1 MKNQIWIS
9 LLSWFRA
16 IFFGRLCSM
25 PLMLQFSSKIN
36 AMASTTGFSEA
47 HQTPFCGPSLPR
59 APDPETHI
67 IWHWGCRSHLHK
79 TIKEEYTNLLIKQLE
94 EEKIYIYKRNTKN
107 KIKYEKWPNQAACW
121 GRSNWLNSWFLK
133 SGLLI
138 EFYWF
143 SAKMWKMRN
152 LSRFKKKTKSYFN
165 F

>member
-1 MKNQIWIS
+1 MFYATS
-9 LLSWFRA
+9 
-16 IFFGRLCSM
+16 
-25 PLMLQFSSKIN
+25 MLQFSSKIN
-36 AMASTTGFSEA
+36 AIASTTRAFLEA

-107 KIKYEKWPNQAACW
+107 KIKYEKWPNRLHAEEGAID
-121 GRSNWLNSWFLK
+121 LIPWFLK

-152 LSRFKKKTKSYFN
+152 LSRFKKKKRKLFQLFRTILSRW
-165 F
+165 